1 MKFSSREIVFFCL
14 MVAMLAGSYL
24 LVFSKTNAKRQA
36 YLADTE
42 QKQKMLNDLHVA
54 TTGVDDISAKT
65 EQLSKA
71 IAFFQQKLPA
81 EKDIDDILQE
91 VWELAKTNDLQSHV
105 VKPDKSEH
113 GPNYSEQS
121 IQMTL
126 SGNFNGFYSF
136 LLELEK
142 LPRITRITQ
151 MKLTKLNEH
160 DGEATAQIQLSI
172 FFEPSADTSI
182 ASTN

>member
-1 MKFSSREIVFFCL
+1 MRFRSREIVFVGL
-14 MVAMLAGSYL
+14 MLILLAGTYMF
-24 LVFSKTNAKRQA
+24 VFSKTNAKRQA
-36 YLADTE
+36 YLADMK
-42 QKQKMLNDLHVA
+42 QKQRMLNDLHVA
-54 TTGVDDISAKT
+54 TEGVDDINAKT

-71 IAFFQQKLPA
+71 IVFFQQKLPA
-81 EKDIDDILQE
+81 EKDIDGILQE
-91 VWELAKTNDLQSHV
+91 VWELAKTNSLQSKA

-160 DGEATAQIQLSI
+160 DGEATAQITLSI
-172 FFEPSADTSI
+172 FFEPSAET
-182 ASTN
+182 AVATAN

>member
-1 MKFSSREIVFFCL
+1 MKFRSREIVFFCL
-14 MVAMLAGSYL
+14 MLALMAGTYV

-36 YLADTE
+36 LLADT
-42 QKQKMLNDLHVA
+42 QSKQKMLNNLQSA
-54 TTGVDDISAKT
+54 TVGVDDINAKT

-71 IAFFQQKLPA
+71 IVFFQQKLPA
-81 EKDIDDILQE
+81 EKDIDGILQE

-151 MKLTKLNEH
+151 MKLTKLNER

-172 FFEPSADTSI
+172 FFEPSTDTSV
-182 ASTN
+182 ASVN

>member
-1 MKFSSREIVFFCL
+1 MRFRSREIVFFCIML
-14 MVAMLAGSYL
+14 AMLGGTYL
-24 LVFSKTNAKRQA
+24 LVFSKANAKRQA
-36 YLADTE
+36 YLTDMT
-42 QKQKMLNDLHVA
+42 QKQRMLNDLHVA
-54 TTGVDDISAKT
+54 TAGVDDINAKT

-71 IAFFQQKLPA
+71 IVFFQQKLPA
-81 EKDIDDILQE
+81 EKDIDGILQE
-91 VWELAKTNDLQSHV
+91 VWELAKTNDLQSCA

-113 GPNYSEQS
+113 GSNYSEQS

-142 LPRITRITQ
+142 LPRITRITE
-151 MKLTKLNEH
+151 MKLTKLNER

-172 FFEPSADTSI
+172 FFEPSADTSV
-182 ASTN
+182 ASVN

>member
-1 MKFSSREIVFFCL
+1 MKFHSREIVFFCI
-14 MVAMLAGSYL
+14 MVAMLGGSWL
-24 LVFSKTNAKRQA
+24 LVFSKANAKRQA
-36 YLADTE
+36 YLADT
-42 QKQKMLNDLHVA
+42 QKKQKMLNDLHTA
-54 TTGVDDISAKT
+54 TIGVDDINAKT

-71 IAFFQQKLPA
+71 IVFFQQKLPA
-81 EKDIDDILQE
+81 EKDIDGILQE
-91 VWELAKTNDLQSHV
+91 VWELAKTNDLESRA

-126 SGNFNGFYSF
+126 SGNFKGFYSF
-136 LLELEK
+136 LLELEN

-151 MKLTKLNEH
+151 MKLTKLNER

-172 FFEPSADTSI
+172 FFEPSAGTSV
-182 ASTN
+182 ASVN